1 VTVVGKIEKE
11 TLLERWLE
19 RRSYGHEQFADLDSL
34 AKRKR
39 ECAVAVTAV
48 LPAREVASTVGA
60 IVDTIGA
67 LNERAPL
74 VDQVL
79 VVDAG
84 SADGTA
90 EVARRHGAEV
100 YHEDELMPAFGP
112 VIGKGDAIWRALSV
126 ARGELI
132 LYLDAD
138 TPDFA
143 QQFVYGLL
151 APLLTV
157 PELRFVKGCYSR
169 PLTNGHRPVL
179 DEGARVTELTAKPL
193 LNFFYPELGGFAQ
206 PLAGEM
212 AATRELLSSIPYLTG
227 YAVETGMLID
237 VLGTVGIEAMAQ
249 VDLGNRTNRNQSL
262 HELGKMSYAVLL
274 AVASR
279 LRREGR
285 LLEAG
290 VEPDSYVRAIRLAT
304 GLSLERAS
312 VEVVERPPIARAL

>member
-1 VTVVGKIEKE
+1 MAVGKIEKE
-11 TLLERWLE
+11 TLLEHWLE
-19 RRSYGHEQFADLDSL
+19 RRSYGHEQFADLDCL

-39 ECAVAVTAV
+39 ELSVAVTAV
-48 LPAREVASTVGA
+48 LPAREVASTLGA
-60 IVDTIGA
+60 IVDAIGA

-100 YHEDELMPAFGP
+100 YDEDELMPGFGP
-112 VIGKGDAIWRALSV
+112 AIGKGDAIWRALSV
-126 ARGELI
+126 ARGDLVM
-132 LYLDAD
+132 YLDTD

-143 QQFVYGLL
+143 AQFVYGMLG
-151 APLLTV
+151 PLLTV
-157 PELRFVKGCYSR
+157 PELRFVKGSYSR
-169 PLTNGHRPVL
+169 PLTNGRRLVP

-193 LNFFYPELGGFAQ
+193 LNLFYPELGGFAQ

-212 AATRELLSSIPYLTG
+212 AAPRELLSSIPYLTG
-227 YAVETGMLID
+227 YAVETAMLID
-237 VLGTVGIEAMAQ
+237 VLAAVGIDAMAQ

-279 LRREGR
+279 LGREGR
-285 LLEAG
+285 LLESG
-290 VEPDSYVRAIRLAT
+290 PERDSYVRAIRSAA
-304 GLSLERAS
+304 GLSLDRAR
-312 VEVVERPPIARAL
+312 VEVVERPPIAEVL

>member
-1 VTVVGKIEKE
+1 MAVEKIEKE
-11 TLLERWLE
+11 TFLARWLE
-19 RRSYGHEQFADLDSL
+19 RRSYGHELFADLDSL
-34 AKRKR
+34 AKRKS
-39 ECAVAVTAV
+39 ELSVAVTAV
-48 LPAREVASTVGA
+48 LPAREVASTVGT
-60 IVDTIGA
+60 IVDAIAA

-100 YHEDELMPAFGP
+100 YDEDELMPGFGP
-112 VIGKGDAIWRALSV
+112 AIGKGDAVWRALSV

-138 TPDFA
+138 TPDFT
-143 QQFVYGLL
+143 QQFVYGML

-157 PELRFVKGCYSR
+157 PRLRFVKGSYSR
-169 PLTNGHRPVL
+169 PLTNGRRLQL
-179 DEGARVTELTAKPL
+179 DEGSRVTELTAKPL
-193 LNFFYPELGGFAQ
+193 LSLFYPELGGFAQ

-227 YAVETGMLID
+227 YAVETAMLID
-237 VLGTVGIEAMAQ
+237 VLAAVGIEAMAQ
-249 VDLGNRTNRNQSL
+249 VDLGTRTNRNQSL
-262 HELGKMSYAVLL
+262 HELSKMSYAVLL

-279 LRREGR
+279 LRRDGR
-285 LLEAG
+285 LLESG
-290 VEPDSYVRAIRLAT
+290 DEQDSYVRAIRSVE
-304 GLSLERAS
+304 GLSIDRVR
-312 VEVVERPPIARAL
+312 VEVVERPPIAGVM

>member
-1 VTVVGKIEKE
+1 MAVGNIEKE

-39 ECAVAVTAV
+39 ECSVAVTAV

-60 IVDTIGA
+60 ILDAISA

-90 EVARRHGAEV
+90 EVARRRDAEV
-100 YHEDELMPAFGP
+100 YDEDELMPGFGP
-112 VIGKGDAIWRALSV
+112 AIGKGDAIWRALSV
-126 ARGELI
+126 ARGELVM
-132 LYLDAD
+132 YLDTD

-143 QQFVYGLL
+143 QQFVYGML

-157 PELRFVKGCYSR
+157 PELRFVKGSYSR
-169 PLTNGHRPVL
+169 PLTNGHRLQL

-193 LNFFYPELGGFAQ
+193 LNLFYPELGGFAQ

-212 AATRELLSSIPYLTG
+212 AATRELLSSIPFLTG
-227 YAVETGMLID
+227 YAVETAMLID
-237 VLGTVGIEAMAQ
+237 VLAAVGIDAMAQ

-274 AVASR
+274 AVVSR
-279 LRREGR
+279 LRRDGR
-285 LLEAG
+285 LLESG
-290 VEPDSYVRAIRLAT
+290 HEHDSYVRAIRSVA
-304 GLSLERAS
+304 GLSLERAR
-312 VEVVERPPIARAL
+312 VEVVERPPIAGVM

>member
-1 VTVVGKIEKE
+1 MAVGKIEKE

-19 RRSYGHEQFADLDSL
+19 QRSYGHEQFADLDSL

-39 ECAVAVTAV
+39 ECSVSVTAV

-60 IVDTIGA
+60 IVDSIGA

-90 EVARRHGAEV
+90 EVALRHGAEV
-100 YHEDELMPAFGP
+100 YDEDELMSGFGSA
-112 VIGKGDAIWRALSV
+112 IGKGDAIWRALSV
-126 ARGELI
+126 ARGDLVM
-132 LYLDAD
+132 YLDTD

-143 QQFVYGLL
+143 QQFVYGMLG
-151 APLLTV
+151 PLLTV
-157 PELRFVKGCYSR
+157 PELQFVKGSYSR
-169 PLTNGHRPVL
+169 PLTNGRRLVL

-193 LNFFYPELGGFAQ
+193 LNLFYPELGGFAQ

-227 YAVETGMLID
+227 YAVETAMLID
-237 VLGTVGIEAMAQ
+237 VLAAVGIDAMAQ

-279 LRREGR
+279 LRRDGR
-285 LLEAG
+285 LLESG
-290 VEPDSYVRAIRLAT
+290 REPDSYVRAIRSVA
-304 GLSLERAS
+304 GLSLERAR
-312 VEVVERPPIARAL
+312 VEVVERPPIAGVL

>member
-1 VTVVGKIEKE
+1 MAAEKIEKG

-19 RRSYGHEQFADLDSL
+19 RRSYGHEQFANLDSL

-39 ECAVAVTAV
+39 ELSVTVSAI
-48 LPAREVASTVGA
+48 LPAREVAPTVGT
-60 IVDTIGA
+60 IVEEIGA

-100 YHEDELMPAFGP
+100 YGEDELMPAFGP
-112 VIGKGDAIWRALSV
+112 AIGKGDAIWRALSV
-126 ARGELI
+126 ARGELV

-138 TPDFA
+138 TTDFA
-143 QQFVYGLL
+143 QQFVYGML
-151 APLLTV
+151 APLLTI
-157 PELRFVKGCYSR
+157 PGLQFVKGSYSR
-169 PLTNGHRPVL
+169 PLTSGSRLQP

-193 LNFFYPELGGFAQ
+193 LSLFYPELAGFAQ

-212 AATRELLSSIPYLTG
+212 AAPRELLASIPYLTG

-237 VLGTVGIEAMAQ
+237 VLETVGIDAMAQ

-274 AVASR
+274 AVADR
-279 LRREGR
+279 LRRDGR
-285 LLEAG
+285 LVEAALE
-290 VEPDSYVRAIRLAT
+290 EDSFVRAIRSVA
-304 GLSLERAS
+304 GLGIDRAR
-312 VEVVERPPIARAL
+312 VEVVERPPISGVL

>member
-1 VTVVGKIEKE
+1 MAVGEIEIE
-11 TLLERWLE
+11 MLLERWLE
-19 RRSYGHEQFADLDSL
+19 RRSYAHERFANLDSL

-39 ECAVAVTAV
+39 ERSLAVTAV
-48 LPAREVASTVGA
+48 LPAREVASPVGA
-60 IVDTIGA
+60 IVDAIGA

-74 VDQVL
+74 VDQLL

-84 SADGTA
+84 SADGSA
-90 EVARRHGAEV
+90 DVARRHGAEV

-112 VIGKGDAIWRALSV
+112 AIGKGDAIWRALSV
-126 ARGELI
+126 ARGELV

-143 QQFVYGLL
+143 PQFVYGML

-157 PELRFVKGCYSR
+157 PGVSFVKGSYSR
-169 PLTNGHRPVL
+169 PLANGGRPRL

-193 LNFFYPELGGFAQ
+193 LGLFYPELGGFAQ

-212 AATRELLSSIPYLTG
+212 AATRELLSSIPFLTG

-237 VLGTVGIEAMAQ
+237 VLETAGIDAMAQ
-249 VDLGNRTNRNQSL
+249 VDLGSRSNRNQPL
-262 HELGKMSYAVLL
+262 LELGRMSYAVLL

-279 LRREGR
+279 LHRDGR
-285 LLEAG
+285 LLEPGGERDRYLRA
-290 VEPDSYVRAIRLAT
+290 VRSAA
-304 GLSLERAS
+304 GLSLERAR
-312 VEVVERPPIARAL
+312 VEIVERPPIAEVL